1 MLTFIKF
8 HSIKTFISSH
18 SGVCLGIF
26 GMFSTKILLSQ
37 NNRKL
42 MFLSCLHIEAFTQN
56 SLCRFMC
63 VAERIRASSAHLVSF
78 LICRSLLLLQ
88 AAQRRGAVAGPRHLT
103 SWRLLHEVSSH
114 PGVVLKSVTWTA
126 NTNIKKKSRDEGVIL
141 DINPKCFW
149 GLRDEEERPV

>member
-26 GMFSTKILLSQ
+26 GISSLL
-37 NNRKL
+37 NNSKR

-56 SLCRFMC
+56 SLCRFTC

-126 NTNIKKKSRDEGVIL
+126 NTNTKKKSRDEGVIL